1 MRLLVEPLVIR
12 AVAALVVDVGTSEGV
27 AVMAHDGT
35 PLVTGYVVAVYV
47 VAVYL
52 IAIYIAAVRV
62 VTVGERA
69 AASK

>member
-12 AVAALVVDVGTSEGV
+12 AMAALVVDVGTSEGV
-27 AVMAHDGT
+27 AVMAHDDT
-35 PLVTGYVVAVYV
+35 PLVTGYVVAVYLI
-47 VAVYL
+47 AVYVV
-52 IAIYIAAVRV
+52 AVRV

>member
-12 AVAALVVDVGTSEGV
+12 AVAALVVDVGTSGGV
-27 AVMAHDGT
+27 VVGLHDGT
-35 PLVTGYVVAVYV
+35 PLVTGYV